1 MTTKA
6 KQKSKHHTHL
16 SPEERIR
23 RRHQREL
30 KKKIETMF
38 ASMGFQSFKTER
50 WHFNLGGRDNEI
62 DHLFVRENI
71 VVFCEDT
78 ISIDHDHVRTKNE
91 TMRIINANR
100 PAFFELADK
109 HIDGFS
115 GKHTSY
121 TLNRL
126 QLIYLYITD
135 GQDSFSL
142 DEKQEFSE
150 LKLWGR
156 LELEY
161 FKWLSDCIKRSARY
175 ELYDS
180 FGIKNKDIGKQ
191 LGACKPPVIKSPII
205 YPTHFMGTPPQ
216 SKIVTFMMTAAD
228 MLQMCYVLRR
238 DGWRTTRGLYQRLI
252 DKSKMKAIRK
262 HVIEKQSSFYNN
274 IIVALPKDVEVVKS
288 DKTTSPLLDIE
299 SSYDDPGM
307 LLCLPEEFNSLCII
321 DGQHRVY
328 AYHEG
333 GTSDE
338 IVEKL
343 RNERH
348 LLVTGIAFPKRM
360 SEADRLK
367 HQSEIFLDI
376 NKNAKPIAADLLLYI
391 QKLQNPLADTSI
403 AQDVL
408 TALNAHGVFKHTFQ
422 RSPLDANGIK
432 TASIIKFALRYLVS
446 VDDENA
452 RGSLYYYWQGN
463 KSQLQKGDVEEMRN
477 YVSFCCMHLGI
488 YFSTVKDVFSTQWE
502 ASDSLLPSVVTINGF
517 LIAFRKILS
526 HSGLR
531 SKKFYKD
538 HLVNWT
544 LPFTRKEF
552 SYRSSQYNRFA
563 DDLLEKAFQLVPSRD
578 NILPTH

>member
-1 MTTKA
+1 MKKKN
-6 KQKSKHHTHL
+6 KQPTPDQIQK
-16 SPEERIR
+16 RQ
-23 RRHQREL
+23 QRAL
-30 KKKIETMF
+30 RKKIETMF
-38 ASMGFQSFKTER
+38 ADMGFLSFKSV
-50 WHFNLGGRDNEI
+50 GRTFKLEGRENEI
-62 DHLFVRENI
+62 DHVFVQDNI
-71 VVFCEDT
+71 MVLCEDT
-78 ISIDHDHVRTKNE
+78 ISTKHDHVRTKNE

-100 PAFFELADK
+100 TSFFEWADK
-109 HIDGFS
+109 DIDGFS
-115 GKHTSY
+115 AVHSSY
-121 TLNRL
+121 TINRL
-126 QLIYLYITD
+126 QLVYLYVTD
-135 GQDSFSL
+135 ARETFSE
-142 DEKQEFSE
+142 DERIQFSE
-150 LKLWGR
+150 LHLWGR

-180 FGIKNKDIGKQ
+180 LGINYKDVGKQ
-191 LGACKPPVIKSPII
+191 LGASKPPVIKSPII
-205 YPTHFMGTPPQ
+205 YPTHFMGSPPQ

-238 DGWRTTRGLYQRLI
+238 DGWRTTSGLYQRLI
-252 DKSKMKAIRK
+252 DKTKMRSIRK

-274 IIVALPKDVEVVKS
+274 IIVALPNDVEVIKS
-288 DKTTSPLLDIE
+288 DKTASPLLDIE
-299 SSYDDPGM
+299 SSIDDPGM

-333 GTSDE
+333 GDNDG

-391 QKLQNPLADTSI
+391 QKLQNPLADVSI

-408 TALNAHGVFKHTFQ
+408 AGLNAHGVFARKFQ
-422 RSPLDANGIK
+422 RSPLDAKGIK

-446 VDDENA
+446 VNGGTVRE
-452 RGSLYYYWQGN
+452 SLYHHWNGN
-463 KSQLQKGDVEEMRN
+463 KSKLQNGDLGEMRN
-477 YVSFCCMHLGI
+477 YVSFCCFHLAR
-488 YFSTVKDVFSTQWE
+488 YFSWIKNAFSDQWE
-502 ASDSLLPSVVTINGF
+502 SQDSLLPSAVTINGF

-526 HSGLR
+526 SSGLR
-531 SKKFYKD
+531 TEKYYKD
-538 HLVNWT
+538 RLANWT
-544 LPFTRKEF
+544 MPFTRREF
-552 SYRSSQYNRFA
+552 AYRSSQYNRFA
-563 DDLLEKAFQLVPSRD
+563 TDLIEKAFS
-578 NILPTH
+578 

>member
-1 MTTKA
+1 MK
-6 KQKSKHHTHL
+6 KKSKKNTPPTPDQIL
-16 SPEERIR
+16 KR
-23 RRHQREL
+23 RQKTLR
-30 KKKIETMF
+30 KKIETMF
-38 ASMGFQSFKTER
+38 VDMGFRSFKSEGR
-50 WHFNLGGRDNEI
+50 PFKLGGRENEI
-62 DHLFVRENI
+62 DHIFVQENI
-71 VVFCEDT
+71 VIFCEDT
-78 ISIDHDHVRTKNE
+78 VTTKHDHVRTKNE
-91 TMRIINANR
+91 TMRIINENR
-100 PAFFELADK
+100 EEFFDWADES
-109 HIDGFS
+109 IGGFDAS
-115 GKHTSY
+115 HASY
-121 TLNRL
+121 PLGRL
-126 QLIYLYITD
+126 QLVGLYITD
-135 GQDSFSL
+135 GQETFTE
-142 DEKQEFSE
+142 DEKSEFSE
-150 LKLWGR
+150 LRLWGR

-180 FGIKNKDIGKQ
+180 FGIKYKDIGKQ
-191 LGACKPPVIKSPII
+191 LGASKPPVIKSPII
-205 YPTHFMGTPPQ
+205 YPTHFMGSPPQ
-216 SKIVTFMMTAAD
+216 SKIVTFMMAAAD

-274 IIVALPKDVEVVKS
+274 VIVALPKDVEVVKS

-343 RNERH
+343 RSERH
-348 LLVTGIAFPKRM
+348 LLVTGIAFPKKM
-360 SEADRLK
+360 GEADRLK

-408 TALNAHGVFKHTFQ
+408 TALNAHGVFEHTFQ
-422 RSPLDANGIK
+422 QSPLDAKGIK

-446 VDDENA
+446 VDDESSH
-452 RGSLYYYWQGN
+452 GSLYHYWPGN
-463 KSQLQKGDVEEMRN
+463 KPRLKKGDLEEMKD

-488 YFSTVKDVFSTQWE
+488 YFSTIKRVFSAQWE
-502 ASDSLLPSVVTINGF
+502 APDSLLPSVVTINGF
-517 LIAFRKILS
+517 LIAFRMILS
-526 HSGLR
+526 GSGLR
-531 SKKFYKD
+531 SERFYKD
-538 HLVNWT
+538 HLINWT
-544 LPFTRKEF
+544 MPFTRKVF
-552 SYRSSQYNRFA
+552 AYRSSQYNRFA
-563 DDLLEKAFQLVPSRD
+563 ADLLEKAFSLK
-578 NILPTH
+578 